1 MEFNS
6 SKIKPAKLF
15 FGIFFL
21 NAGNKKNCL
30 QFYKGKAVK
39 PL

>member
-21 NAGNKKNCL
+21 NAGNKKTVCISIKEKL
-30 QFYKGKAVK
+30 
-39 PL
+39 